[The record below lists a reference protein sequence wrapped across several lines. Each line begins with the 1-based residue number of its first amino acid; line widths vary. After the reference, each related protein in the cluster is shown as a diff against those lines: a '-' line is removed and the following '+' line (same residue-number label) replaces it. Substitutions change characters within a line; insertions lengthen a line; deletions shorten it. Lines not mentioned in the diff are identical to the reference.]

1 MPLATAHTRCDGA
14 APHSSCNRRAN
25 DFWFRSTSFD
35 AKLLRKMKL
44 IGQFD
49 SPFVRRVGIA
59 LRFYAMPFEHVP
71 WSVFRDAE
79 LIARYNPLRRVP
91 TLVLDD
97 GRVLTETLVCLDFL
111 DEEVTT
117 GNGDSSERLL
127 LPRSG
132 LLRSEGL
139 RLSALAGG
147 AADKAVSL
155 AYEREVRENPSK
167 NWLER
172 CTKQVH
178 ECLDCLE
185 SERASRKST
194 FLFGE
199 RISHADIAMT
209 CVYTFVTSAHPGF
222 LTPEQLPALR
232 AHAERCE
239 AMSEFS
245 SVFQPFDIPKS

>member
-1 MPLATAHTRCDGA
+1 
-14 APHSSCNRRAN
+14 
-25 DFWFRSTSFD
+25 
-35 AKLLRKMKL
+35 MKL

-59 LRFYAMPFEHVP
+59 LRFYAMPFEHLP

-111 DEEVTT
+111 DDRVATDH
-117 GNGDSSERLL
+117 GHSSERLL
-127 LPRSG
+127 LTRSG
-132 LLRSEGL
+132 ALRSEGL

-155 AYEREVRENPSK
+155 AYEREVRESQSK
-167 NWLER
+167 SWVER
-172 CTKQVH
+172 CTKQVR
-178 ECLDCLE
+178 ECLDRLE
-185 SERASRKST
+185 SERALRKSK
-194 FLFGE
+194 FLLGE
-199 RISHADIAMT
+199 RISHADIAMA
-209 CVYTFVTSAHPGF
+209 CLYTFVTSAHPGF
-222 LTPEQLPALR
+222 VTPEQLPALF

-239 AMSEFS
+239 SMSEFS
-245 SVFQPFDIPKS
+245 SVFQPFDIPKA

>member
-1 MPLATAHTRCDGA
+1 
-14 APHSSCNRRAN
+14 
-25 DFWFRSTSFD
+25 
-35 AKLLRKMKL
+35 MKL

-59 LRFYAMPFEHVP
+59 LRFYAMPFEHLP

-111 DEEVTT
+111 DDRVATDH
-117 GNGDSSERLL
+117 GYSSERLL
-127 LPRSG
+127 LTRSG
-132 LLRSEGL
+132 ALRSEGL

-155 AYEREVRENPSK
+155 AYEREVRESQSK
-167 NWLER
+167 SWVER
-172 CTKQVH
+172 CTKQVR
-178 ECLDCLE
+178 ECLDRLE
-185 SERASRKST
+185 SERALRKSK
-194 FLFGE
+194 FLLGE
-199 RISHADIAMT
+199 RISHADIAMA
-209 CVYTFVTSAHPGF
+209 CLYTFVTSAHPGF
-222 LTPEQLPALR
+222 VTPEQLPALF

-239 AMSEFS
+239 SMSEFS